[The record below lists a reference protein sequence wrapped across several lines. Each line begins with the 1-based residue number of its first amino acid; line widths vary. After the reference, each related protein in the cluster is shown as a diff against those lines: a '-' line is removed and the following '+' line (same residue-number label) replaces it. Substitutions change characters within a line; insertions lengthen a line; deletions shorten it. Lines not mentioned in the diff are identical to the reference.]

1 MLKTC
6 DILDEK
12 DKRLRQI
19 SKEVEFPLTKED
31 KKLIDTMIKYL
42 HDSQIDELAE
52 KYDLRPGMGMSAV
65 QLGVLKRYFVVVN
78 EISEPDDL
86 KKEFETYILIN
97 PKIISNSMEQIYVE
111 EGEGCLSVNRPVEGI
126 VPRYARVTMEA
137 YDEEGR
143 KIHVRA
149 REELAICFQHELD
162 HLNGILFTDH
172 IDPKNP
178 FKGKDQMRGI

>member
-1 MLKTC
+1 MIKTS

-12 DKRLRQI
+12 DKHLRA
-19 SKEVEFPLTKED
+19 KNEDVEFPLSKET
-31 KKLIDTMIKYL
+31 KKLIQDMLDHLYY
-42 HDSQIDELAE
+42 SQIEE
-52 KYDLRPGMGMSAV
+52 YSKKYDLRPGMGLAAP
-65 QLGVLKRYFVVVN
+65 QLGVNERFFVVCH
-78 EISEPDDL
+78 E
-86 KKEFETYILIN
+86 ETENNFKNYILIN
-97 PKIISNSMEQIYVE
+97 PKMISHSEELIYAS

-137 YDEEGR
+137 YDMEGR
-143 KIHVRA
+143 KVHIRG